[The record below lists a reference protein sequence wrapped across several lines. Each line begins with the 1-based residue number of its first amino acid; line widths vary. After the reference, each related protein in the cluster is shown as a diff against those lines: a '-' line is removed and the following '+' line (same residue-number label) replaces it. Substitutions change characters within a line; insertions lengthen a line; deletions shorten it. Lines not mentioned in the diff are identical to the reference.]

1 MLTSVLVKD
10 EFVKLTAL
18 AEKADS
24 WTVHSP
30 SVDDLNLGIGAAT
43 MSMLFTL
50 MMLES
55 DVKVRLQSWKPV

>member
-18 AEKADS
+18 AEKADL

-43 MSMLFTL
+43 MFMLFTL